1 MEKQRPADDLWT
13 AYRAV
18 KNLLELDAAG
28 TYPARLGEGTRKML
42 DRHASELM
50 EAYGEAEASADD
62 RGEDREEPE
71 AMPVWV
77 VDGIVEVSDA
87 AESLSQAVECATAGV
102 RTSITDPADFMR
114 GTLDVLLVA
123 AEDVYERAATLRD
136 KAVSDFEGGR
146 FE

>member
-1 MEKQRPADDLWT
+1 MEKRRLADDLWE

-18 KNLLELDAAG
+18 KNLLELDEAG
-28 TYPARLGEGTRKML
+28 AYPERLAKGTRKML
-42 DRHASELM
+42 HRHASELM
-50 EAYGEAEASADD
+50 EAYSEAEASADGLD
-62 RGEDREEPE
+62 DGERGR
-71 AMPVWV
+71 AVPVWV
-77 VDGIVEVSDA
+77 VDGIVDVSDA

-102 RTSITDPADFMR
+102 RTSITDPADFMQ

-136 KAVSDFEGGR
+136 EAVSGFEGDR